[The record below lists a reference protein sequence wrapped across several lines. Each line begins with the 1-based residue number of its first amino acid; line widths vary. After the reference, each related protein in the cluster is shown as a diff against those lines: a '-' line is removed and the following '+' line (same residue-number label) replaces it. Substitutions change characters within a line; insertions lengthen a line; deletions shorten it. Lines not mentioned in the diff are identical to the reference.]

1 MNFFNFVKQYADQIG
16 GQFTTYDPS
25 SSIIVVPVAD
35 GRFQTVLLSVSQS
48 KGSGKERGLIT
59 SKVCE
64 FKTSI
69 QLKELMENNAQF
81 DYSKF
86 IIDGGTL
93 KIEAS
98 FPTEGVSEDDVKSMI
113 QEVAT
118 LADLYEMKLTGK
130 DIH

>member
-1 MNFFNFVKQYADQIG
+1 MNFFNFVKHYADQIG
-16 GQFTTYDPS
+16 GQFTSYDTS
-25 SSIIVVPVAD
+25 SSIIVVPVVD

>member
-16 GQFTTYDPS
+16 GQFTSYDS
-25 SSIIVVPVAD
+25 VNSIIVVPVVE
-35 GRFQTVLLSVSQS
+35 GRFQTVLLSVSPS

-59 SKVCE
+59 SKICE
-64 FKTSI
+64 FTSSI
-69 QLKELMENNAQF
+69 KLKELLESNAQF
-81 DYSKF
+81 DYSRF

-93 KIEAS
+93 KVETS
-98 FPTEGVSEDDVKSMI
+98 FPIEGATEDDVKGMI

>member
-1 MNFFNFVKQYADQIG
+1 MNFFSFVKQYADQIG
-16 GQFTTYDPS
+16 GQFTSYDAS

-35 GRFQTVLLSVSQS
+35 GRFQTVLLSVNKS

-64 FKTSI
+64 FTSSI
-69 QLKELMENNAQF
+69 KLKELLESNAQF

-93 KIEAS
+93 KVETS
-98 FPTEGVSEDDVKSMI
+98 FPTEGASEDDVKSMI

>member
-1 MNFFNFVKQYADQIG
+1 MNFFNFVKQYADQIN
-16 GQFTTYDPS
+16 GQFTSYDTS
-25 SSIIVVPVAD
+25 SSIIVVPVVD

-48 KGSGKERGLIT
+48 RGSGKERGLIT

-64 FKTSI
+64 FKTTI
-69 QLKELMENNAQF
+69 QLKELLENNAQF

-93 KIEAS
+93 KVEAS
-98 FPTEGVSEDDVKSMI
+98 FPTEGVSEEDVKGMI

>member
-16 GQFTTYDPS
+16 GQFTSYDTS
-25 SSIIVVPVAD
+25 SSIIVVPVVD

-48 KGSGKERGLIT
+48 KGSGKQRGLIT